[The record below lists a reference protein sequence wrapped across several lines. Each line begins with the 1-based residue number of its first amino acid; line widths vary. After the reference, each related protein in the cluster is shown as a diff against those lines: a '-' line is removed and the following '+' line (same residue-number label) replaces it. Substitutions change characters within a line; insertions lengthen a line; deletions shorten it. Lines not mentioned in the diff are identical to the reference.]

1 MTSNAAVLELPR
13 LRLKT
18 RGAGGAGRT
27 VKAASLSQ
35 VRALQWGY
43 RACPGLSRGAR
54 LKQDEGRGVE

>member
-1 MTSNAAVLELPR
+1 MTSNAAVLKLPR

-43 RACPGLSRGAR
+43 RACSGLSRRAR
-54 LKQDEGRGVE
+54 LGQDKGRAVD